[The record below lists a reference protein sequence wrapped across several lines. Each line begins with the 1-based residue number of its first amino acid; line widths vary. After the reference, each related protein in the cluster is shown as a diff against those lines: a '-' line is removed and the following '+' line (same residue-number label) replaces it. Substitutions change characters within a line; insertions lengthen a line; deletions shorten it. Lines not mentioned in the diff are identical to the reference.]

1 MCVFHCPNIPLKTK
15 AYTDLRIRSHLRTYY
30 HFCYCELETIY
41 RLGNA
46 STTLY
51 IRSYRYMYVKDW
63 QLLIDIYF
71 YFCPL
76 SSFDSQKCHKN
87 LFVMFR
93 LSKMPKGFVRH
104 VLIYPFAQSLYNG
117 WSIRALQSSR
127 IYANCSIKNQ
137 DLRSN
142 YKLICISSSINC
154 SNFIGCP
161 RETSSSIVG
170 WE

>member
-76 SSFDSQKCHKN
+76 SSFDSQKCQRD
-87 LFVMFR
+87 LFVMY
-93 LSKMPKGFVRH
+93 

-127 IYANCSIKNQ
+127 IYTSCSIKNQ

-142 YKLICISSSINC
+142 YKYAFLHPLIVPILSDVPERRLPQLLVESRSRVVEK
-154 SNFIGCP
+154 SKK
-161 RETSSSIVG
+161 S
-170 WE
+170 